1 MKTSVM
7 VLACLLLLQLL
18 ATTAHGIRL
27 DRQLHEALS
36 SSKKELAGDS
46 KAGAPPD
53 AVDHSSSRRCTP
65 DGNCSGMEKKPV
77 APQSAPGEA
86 KHQVQAPLKV
96 MNGAVQ
102 SGQRSEV
109 ATTSQSH
116 AGGKGA
122 AAGTWSR
129 QAKQQ
134 KTRTRTYPDILD
146 IAGMDYSPAARK
158 PPIHN

>member
-65 DGNCSGMEKKPV
+65 DGNCSGTTTEQMTPIDAAAVVAEDIEPKVAVSAYARPV
-77 APQSAPGEA
+77 PKFHEDYYG
-86 KHQVQAPLKV
+86 
-96 MNGAVQ
+96 
-102 SGQRSEV
+102 
-109 ATTSQSH
+109 
-116 AGGKGA
+116 AGGHE
-122 AAGTWSR
+122 R
-129 QAKQQ
+129 N
-134 KTRTRTYPDILD
+134 
-146 IAGMDYSPAARK
+146 
-158 PPIHN
+158 HH